1 MEQGLGLVCG
11 VIAVYHVPLER
22 GLYFFANQDKLARYP
37 RDIED
42 ALPWNKD
49 LTLSAESSRYI
60 MCLERGLYFFANQD
74 KLARY
79 PRGIVV
85 ALP

>member
-11 VIAVYHVPLER
+11 ITAVYHV
-22 GLYFFANQDKLARYP
+22 
-37 RDIED
+37 
-42 ALPWNKD
+42 
-49 LTLSAESSRYI
+49 S
-60 MCLERGLYFFANQD
+60 LERGLYFFANQD

-79 PRGIVV
+79 PRGIVN